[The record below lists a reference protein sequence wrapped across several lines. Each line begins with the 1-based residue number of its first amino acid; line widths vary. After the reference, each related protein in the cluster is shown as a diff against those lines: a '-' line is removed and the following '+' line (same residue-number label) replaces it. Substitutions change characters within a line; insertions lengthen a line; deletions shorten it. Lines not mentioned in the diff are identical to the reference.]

1 MVPAANT
8 SIDRCVSDPWA
19 GVLGWE
25 RKSGISTSVF
35 IHQLTPC
42 HLSPQAQP
50 EYGGEV
56 AGSPCSLLGGSA
68 EALWTRMQMHRGNCR
83 QALPA
88 KPFLLLMG
96 SADAGP
102 VHKHSIHA
110 RTWTQQHLEHKPEQA
125 ALICL
130 NPKWSQIRS
139 FIFETAS
146 SREPQ
151 LQKHQEKSLNQA
163 L

>member
-1 MVPAANT
+1 MG
-8 SIDRCVSDPWA
+8 RCA
-19 GVLGWE
+19 GLGAE
-25 RKSGISTSVF
+25 VRHLNICIYPPTDTLPS
-35 IHQLTPC
+35 
-42 HLSPQAQP
+42 LSPQAQP